1 MVDGIQWGWFVMA
14 SGLLILTPGPA
25 VLYIVTRG
33 VSEGWRNGVVSAWG
47 VGLANLVH
55 ALIAGFGLS
64 MLVVSSPVVFRMIQF
79 GGAGYLVILGIQRW
93 MRKPCE
99 ATQHAGGQRSAA
111 IRVFVQGW
119 VVGILNPKT
128 IVFFLAFLPQFVDQ
142 SMVHLRWPY
151 VSLGLIF
158 VLMALVGDSTWALV
172 SGWVSTALKGDA
184 WMQFERVVSGAIYC
198 LLGFAAVWSA

>member
-1 MVDGIQWGWFVMA
+1 MLDGIQWGWFVMA

-99 ATQHAGGQRSAA
+99 AMKEPGFDRASAR
-111 IRVFVQGW
+111 RVFFQGW
-119 VVGILNPKT
+119 VVG
-128 IVFFLAFLPQFVDQ
+128 F
-142 SMVHLRWPY
+142 
-151 VSLGLIF
+151 
-158 VLMALVGDSTWALV
+158 
-172 SGWVSTALKGDA
+172 
-184 WMQFERVVSGAIYC
+184 
-198 LLGFAAVWSA
+198 

>member
-99 ATQHAGGQRSAA
+99 ATQHAGGQR
-111 IRVFVQGW
+111 
-119 VVGILNPKT
+119 
-128 IVFFLAFLPQFVDQ
+128 Q
-142 SMVHLRWPY
+142 SVYLSRD
-151 VSLGLIF
+151 GLWEF
-158 VLMALVGDSTWALV
+158 
-172 SGWVSTALKGDA
+172 
-184 WMQFERVVSGAIYC
+184 
-198 LLGFAAVWSA
+198 

>member
-1 MVDGIQWGWFVMA
+1 MLDGIQWGWFVMA

-93 MRKPCE
+93 MRKPRE

-119 VVGILNPKT
+119 VVGVLNPKT
-128 IVFFLAFLPQFVDQ
+128 IVFFLAFLPQFVDK
-142 SMVHLRWPY
+142 SMVHLRWPF

-158 VLMALVGDSTWALV
+158 VLMALVGDSAWAIA
-172 SGWVSTALKGDA
+172 SGWVGASLDGKS
-184 WMQFERVVSGAIYC
+184 WRRVERLLSGGIYC
-198 LLGFAAVWSA
+198 LLGAVAVWSA

>member
-1 MVDGIQWGWFVMA
+1 MADGIQWGWFVMA

-55 ALIAGFGLS
+55 ALIAGLGLS
-64 MLVVSSPVVFRMIQF
+64 MLVVSSPVVFRVIQF

-99 ATQHAGGQRSAA
+99 AMKEPGFDRASAR
-111 IRVFVQGW
+111 RVFFQGW

-128 IVFFLAFLPQFVDQ
+128 IVFFLAFLPQFVDK
-142 SMVHLRWPY
+142 SMVHLRWPF

-158 VLMALVGDSTWALV
+158 VLMALVGDSAWAIA
-172 SGWVSTALKGDA
+172 SGWVGASLDGKS
-184 WMQFERVVSGAIYC
+184 WRRVERLLSGGIYC
-198 LLGFAAVWSA
+198 LLGAVAVWSA

>member
-1 MVDGIQWGWFVMA
+1 MMEGVNWGWFIVA

-33 VSEGWRNGVVSAWG
+33 VSEGWRNGIVSAWG
-47 VGLANLVH
+47 VGLANLIH
-55 ALIAGFGLS
+55 ALIAGLGLS
-64 MLVVSSPVVFRMIQF
+64 MLVVSSPQVFRMIQF
-79 GGAGYLVILGIQRW
+79 GGAGYLVMLGIQRW

-99 ATQHAGGQRSAA
+99 ATQQAGGQRSAA

-119 VVGILNPKT
+119 VVGMLNPKT

-142 SMVHLRWPY
+142 SMVHLRWPF
-151 VSLGLIF
+151 VSLGFIF

-172 SGWVSTALKGDA
+172 SGWVGAALDGKS
-184 WMQFERVVSGAIYC
+184 WRRFERVLSGGIYC
-198 LLGFAAVWSA
+198 LLGAVAVWSA